1 MEPIMSRFLAVRW
14 ITPGVIVAAQ
24 VECAVWLITFGL
36 RGAAWWN
43 DQGNDRRRFSLPRCG
58 VRKER

>member
-24 VECAVWLITFGL
+24 VECAVWLITF
-36 RGAAWWN
+36 RSAWCSVV
-43 DQGNDRRRFSLPRCG
+43 G
-58 VRKER
+58 